1 MTNHYT
7 IVAGPDGEPTVLKK
21 QIEIR
26 GYFYDEVIQMVN
38 LHGWEYAA
46 SKICAYCKMYIEDED
61 ENAEFTDYICTCN
74 EDVRESTTLEPPV

>member
-1 MTNHYT
+1 MTNHYQ
-7 IVAGPDGEPTVLKK
+7 IVAGPNGEPTVLRQ

-46 SKICAYCKMYIEDED
+46 SKVCGYCKMYIEDED
-61 ENAEFTDYICTCN
+61 EDAEFTDYICSCD
-74 EDVRESTTLEPPV
+74 EDKRKPTTLEPPV